1 METWIL
7 LFTVWI
13 LGADEKFTAQEHRV
27 EFPTVE
33 ACGEDGKARM
43 AEATEKQ
50 QPAVFFC
57 FKKGEKIGD

>member
-13 LGADEKFTAQEHRV
+13 LGADGNFTAQEHRA
-27 EFPTVE
+27 EFPTIE
-33 ACGEDGKARM
+33 ECGADGQARM
-43 AEATEKQ
+43 DAATAKE

-57 FKKGEKIGD
+57 FKKGEKIGE

>member
-1 METWIL
+1 MEVWIL

-13 LGADEKFTAQEHRV
+13 LGADGNFTADEQRA

-33 ACGEDGKARM
+33 ECAAEGNTRM
-43 AEATEKQ
+43 NAATEKQ

-57 FKKGEKIGD
+57 FKKGEKVGD